1 MKLFNIL
8 SGNNLGLLM
17 GMLTSGKIDMAKLMP
32 IISGLLTP
40 ENIQQAIVELHKAYA
55 QQLEKLPEGHR
66 LKVVLEPDQ
75 QRGLKLVFW
84 DYSPDNAATKA
95 YDDIYLAEV
104 TPEQLQKLL
113 KMLFSPEQPQQV
125 EVNTTIEGIPAAD
138 YKPVEPGAYITVGG
152 QRVEPDNDDDID
164 TEIEDFENRKA
175 D

>member
-1 MKLFNIL
+1 MFNIL

-17 GMLTSGKIDMAKLMP
+17 SMLTSGKIDMAKLMP
-32 IISGLLTP
+32 IISGMLTP
-40 ENIQQAIVELHKAYA
+40 ENIQQAVVELHKAYA

-104 TPEQLQKLL
+104 TPEQLQTLL
-113 KMLFSPEQPQQV
+113 KMLFAEQPQAEAQPLLP
-125 EVNTTIEGIPAAD
+125 TPAESPLLGDLGVTA
-138 YKPVEPGAYITVGG
+138 
-152 QRVEPDNDDDID
+152 NDTRYDD
-164 TEIEDFENRKA
+164 EIENFEDKKP